1 MCGGAPWRLR
11 KAASRTS
18 RPNSGLTRGRGPRLG
33 FSYCR
38 DGDRRLVPPKPSR
51 AQSSSAELEALQ
63 ENLPPYLRDLC
74 SENSN
79 DREPYNL
86 RAFKFR
92 ITFPR
97 DYPLS
102 PPHLKFITKIYHTNV
117 TENGEM
123 CLPSISEKWM
133 ISSKIHQVLEDL
145 NLLVNTLNQ
154 DLPLRAELAD
164 LYIQNPEQFMKNAK
178 EFTLQFGEERTTS
191 Q

>member
-1 MCGGAPWRLR
+1 MTASKR
-11 KAASRTS
+11 AA
-18 RPNSGLTRGRGPRLG
+18 
-33 FSYCR
+33 
-38 DGDRRLVPPKPSR
+38 K
-51 AQSSSAELEALQ
+51 ELEALQ

-79 DREPYNL
+79 VLIWNAVLLPDREPYNL